1 MENKNKTDK
10 VLLTIQSNEALT
22 DSVYKMVLTG
32 DTKAICV
39 PGQFVNLKLDGF
51 YLRRPISVCDYDENS
66 LTIIYKVV
74 GEGTEKMST
83 MKAGEVIDT
92 LTGLGNGYDTSLSPC

>member
-10 VLLTIQSNEALT
+10 VLLTIKSNEALT
-22 DSVYKMVLTG
+22 ASVYKMGLEG

-51 YLRRPISVCDYDENS
+51 YFRRPISV
-66 LTIIYKVV
+66 
-74 GEGTEKMST
+74 
-83 MKAGEVIDT
+83 
-92 LTGLGNGYDTSLSPC
+92 